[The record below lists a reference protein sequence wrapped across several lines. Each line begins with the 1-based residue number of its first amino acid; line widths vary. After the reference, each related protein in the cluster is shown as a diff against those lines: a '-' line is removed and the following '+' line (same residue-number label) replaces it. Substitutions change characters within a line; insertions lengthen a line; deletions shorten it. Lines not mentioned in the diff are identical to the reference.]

1 MRPRSLPGRHWTK
14 VQWAAPA
21 RDDYPGPMKVLLIRH
36 TALTTPDVP
45 DTDRP
50 LPSFAEVKVL
60 MAVRGLSRLAPPPD
74 VILTSPLPRA
84 TATAALVGRAFAR
97 NDVRTEPALAAD
109 DVDGIVAAL
118 RTQPRDA
125 SVALVGHEPMLGTLL
140 ARLLGFAPAE
150 RFPFRKGGAA
160 LVDLPDALEAPG
172 RLIWFLHPRLLRTL
186 ALRSGIARNV
196 AAGNGRRRPRPT
208 SP

>member
-1 MRPRSLPGRHWTK
+1 MGR
-14 VQWAAPA
+14 AA

-50 LPSFAEVKVL
+50 LPSFAEVKV
-60 MAVRGLSRLAPPPD
+60 A
-74 VILTSPLPRA
+74 
-84 TATAALVGRAFAR
+84 RAFAR